1 MANISIRGLDDD
13 LMELLRARAARGG
26 RSVEAEVRQILTE
39 ESNREPE
46 PDAAAA
52 QARFERAVRPFLE
65 KNPAAAKQYRKW
77 RGAGR
82 GRPAA

>member
-13 LMELLRARAARGG
+13 LMELLRARAARNG

-46 PDAAAA
+46 PDASIA
-52 QARFERAVRPFLE
+52 QARFERAVQPFLE
-65 KNPAAAKQYRKW
+65 RNPEAAAQYRKW

-82 GRPAA
+82 GRSAA